1 MKKHLIFIIACI
13 CVCLLPLIGMA
24 VHPTTTST
32 ENKVM
37 SSFPSLKAKD
47 GSLNLD
53 FFQEFEKYFNEHFAF
68 RNELVYAD
76 AKIQTSLFSVS
87 NVDTVTYGTDD
98 WLYYTST
105 LGDYLGSNRM
115 SDRQIYNLAHNISLV
130 KEYVEGKGSDF
141 LLTIP
146 PNKNTL
152 YGEHMPYY
160 NSYIVDHT
168 HNVDLLTPKL
178 QELNIPYAD
187 LLELFRNENE
197 VLYLKRDSHWNMK
210 GAVLAYQC
218 IMNALEYPYM
228 DYTDL
233 PVTRAKN
240 EDGDLNRML
249 YTFYGEKELNY
260 NYEIDQKHTYVND
273 AKSVEDGWIETEGG
287 TGNGTLLMFRD
298 SFGNTLI
305 PLIADQFEKAY
316 FTKEVPYGLESLME
330 QYDPDAVVLEKVE
343 RNLSEYINMPPI
355 ISPVEETENVLKASK
370 AITAKD
376 TTQAAESA
384 ATISM
389 ASLDYD
395 FNYYTISGSIE
406 ESLLE
411 DETDIIVR
419 INGKYYNAYHIDS
432 NDYEVYIKKE
442 NITAY
447 PVEIEILTKNLNDYR
462 VVQTKKINEG
472 ELLP

>member
-1 MKKHLIFIIACI
+1 MKKHLIFVIACI
-13 CVCLLPLIGMA
+13 AVCLLPFVGMA

-37 SSFPSLKAKD
+37 SSFPSLTTED
-47 GSLNLD
+47 GSLNLH
-53 FFQEFEKYFNEHFAF
+53 FFREFEEYFNEHFAF
-68 RNELVYAD
+68 RNELVFAD
-76 AKIQTSLFSVS
+76 AKLQTTLFSVS
-87 NVDTVTYGTDD
+87 NVDTVTYGKDG

-105 LGDYLGSNRM
+105 LGDYLGFNRM
-115 SDRQIYNLAHNISLV
+115 SDRQIYNLAHNLSLV
-130 KEYVEGKGSDF
+130 REYVEGKGSDF
-141 LLTIP
+141 ILAIP

-160 NSYIVDHT
+160 DSYIVDHT

-178 QELNIPYAD
+178 LELKVPYAD
-187 LLELFRNENE
+187 LPAMFRNEDE

-210 GAVLAYQC
+210 GAVMAYNC
-218 IMNALEYPYM
+218 IMDGLGYPHM
-228 DYTDL
+228 DYGDTS
-233 PVTRAKN
+233 VTRAKN

-260 NYEIDQKHTYVND
+260 NYDIEQTHTYAND
-273 AKSVEDGWIETEGG
+273 AKSVEDAWIETTGG

-305 PLIADQFEKAY
+305 PLIADQFEKAW
-316 FTKEVPYGLESLME
+316 FTKEVPYGLESLLE
-330 QYDPDAVVLEKVE
+330 QYQPDTVVFEKVE

-355 ISPVEETENVLKASK
+355 ISPVEETENVLK
-370 AITAKD
+370 TAKAVIAKEPSQ
-376 TTQAAESA
+376 TGESA

-389 ASLDYD
+389 ESLDYD
-395 FNYYTISGSIE
+395 FNYYKISGSVE

-419 INGKYYNAYHIDS
+419 INDKYYKAYHIGS

-442 NITAY
+442 NLTTY
-447 PVEIEILTKNLNDYR
+447 PVEIEVLTKTLDTYR
-462 VVQTKKINEG
+462 VVQTKIINEG
-472 ELLP
+472 DLLP